1 MRVIRASE
9 IGAYIY
15 CKRSWWYQGQ
25 GLTSENQ
32 SEMAA
37 GNSFH
42 RGHGRLVLFAGALR
56 LAAWLTLLAALA
68 LLAAAL
74 TLQLLP

>member
-1 MRVIRASE
+1 
-9 IGAYIY
+9 
-15 CKRSWWYQGQ
+15 
-25 GLTSENQ
+25 
-32 SEMAA
+32 MAA

-68 LLAAAL
+68 LLAAVL